1 MRRVSHAVVLGV
13 LLLGALIGG
22 NLATVRSSAAYPA
35 APLAQPP
42 EVTIRGI
49 DYAFV
54 APAQIEAGLVTI
66 TLVNEGA
73 EPHQANIGRIQDG
86 KTFDDLTAA
95 LGQSEAAGLA
105 LLEFVGGPNTI
116 PPGGRQQVTINVR
129 EGLYALLCFVPSPD
143 GTPHIAKGMIKPL
156 QVVAPPSQ
164 QLAPEPQTG
173 ANATMRD
180 FSFTLP
186 SPVQAG
192 SYTWKI
198 TNEGPQPH
206 ELTLIQLPPGKTL
219 QDVTAFLQSP
229 AGSPPYQ
236 DAGGIGA
243 MAAGKSGW
251 AKLDLQ
257 AGTYA
262 ALCFVPDPAS
272 GKPHFALGMLSEFRV
287 AAAGPASMP
296 ATGGTSYARLSMWLA
311 AIAGGGV
318 ITGWVLQRKARRV

>member
-116 PPGGRQQVTINVR
+116 PLGGDSRSRSTCAKVSMR
-129 EGLYALLCFVPSPD
+129 CCALSPAR
-143 GTPHIAKGMIKPL
+143 TAPHI
-156 QVVAPPSQ
+156 
-164 QLAPEPQTG
+164 
-173 ANATMRD
+173 
-180 FSFTLP
+180 
-186 SPVQAG
+186 SP
-192 SYTWKI
+192 K
-198 TNEGPQPH
+198 E
-206 ELTLIQLPPGKTL
+206 
-219 QDVTAFLQSP
+219 
-229 AGSPPYQ
+229 
-236 DAGGIGA
+236 
-243 MAAGKSGW
+243 
-251 AKLDLQ
+251 
-257 AGTYA
+257 
-262 ALCFVPDPAS
+262 
-272 GKPHFALGMLSEFRV
+272 
-287 AAAGPASMP
+287 
-296 ATGGTSYARLSMWLA
+296 
-311 AIAGGGV
+311 
-318 ITGWVLQRKARRV
+318 